1 VNALAV
7 SLLAFVIVFGG
18 ALLGMCVVLPES
30 HLREDVKD
38 VVRLSAGL
46 IGTIAALVL
55 GLLIASAKSSY
66 DSSNTQIKQ
75 FTSNIILL
83 DILLEQYGPE
93 ARDLRVTLR
102 EALPP
107 TVDQIWNE
115 HNNGNKS
122 EPFVATTEAAAF
134 IKKVQ

>member
-1 VNALAV
+1 MNALAV

-55 GLLIASAKSSY
+55 GRVDKF
-66 DSSNTQIKQ
+66 DPV
-75 FTSNIILL
+75 TSRG
-83 DILLEQYGPE
+83 DE
-93 ARDLRVTLR
+93 
-102 EALPP
+102 
-107 TVDQIWNE
+107 
-115 HNNGNKS
+115 
-122 EPFVATTEAAAF
+122 
-134 IKKVQ
+134 